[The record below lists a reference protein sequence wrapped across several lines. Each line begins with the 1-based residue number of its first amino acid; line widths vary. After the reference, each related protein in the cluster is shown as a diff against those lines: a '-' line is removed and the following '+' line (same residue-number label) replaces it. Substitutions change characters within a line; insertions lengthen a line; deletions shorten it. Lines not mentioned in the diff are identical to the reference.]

1 MFENR
6 INSSVRPYYRL
17 KHRESNLNSPLEEFV
32 YESMEY
38 LRFET
43 KLPTREK
50 VEIRGTKGKSQ
61 NTRNKGY

>member
-1 MFENR
+1 
-6 INSSVRPYYRL
+6 
-17 KHRESNLNSPLEEFV
+17 
-32 YESMEY
+32 MEY